1 MANMMQMMQKAQK
14 FKQQME
20 EMQARVQLMELDG
33 SAGGGL
39 VTCKV
44 TGKFEMRSIKI
55 DPSLIKTDEADVLED
70 LIVAAVNDARLKAEK
85 TMADETEKLMR
96 DMGLPPGMGLPF

>member
-20 EMQARVQLMELDG
+20 QMQERVQAMELDG

-44 TGKFEMRSIKI
+44 TGKFELRSIKI
-55 DPSLIKTDEADVLED
+55 DPSLIKVEEADMLED
-70 LIVAAVNDARLKAEK
+70 LIVAAVNDARAKAEK
-85 TMADETEKLMR
+85 TMAEETEKLMR

>member
-20 EMQARVQLMELDG
+20 AMQQRVQAMELDG
-33 SAGGGL
+33 AAGGGL

-44 TGKFEMRSIKI
+44 TGKFELRGIKI
-55 DPSLIKTDEADVLED
+55 DPSLIKAEEADVLED

>member
-20 EMQARVQLMELDG
+20 AMQQRVQAMELDG
-33 SAGGGL
+33 AAGGGL

-44 TGKFEMRSIKI
+44 TGKFELRGIKI
-55 DPSLIKTDEADVLED
+55 DPSLIKVEEADVLED

>member
-1 MANMMQMMQKAQK
+1 MANIMQMMQKAQK

-20 EMQARVQLMELDG
+20 VMQARVQQMDLDG
-33 SAGGGL
+33 NAGGGM

-44 TGKFEMRSIKI
+44 SGKFELKSIKI
-55 DPSLIKTDEADVLED
+55 HPSLLNAEEVDVLED
-70 LIVAAVNDARLKAEK
+70 LVIAAVNDARLKAEK

>member
-1 MANMMQMMQKAQK
+1 MANIMQMMQKAQK

-20 EMQARVQLMELDG
+20 LMQARVQQMDLDG

-39 VTCKV
+39 VSCKV
-44 TGKFEMRSIKI
+44 SGKFELKSLKI
-55 DPSLIKTDEADVLED
+55 DPSLLKADEVDMLED
-70 LIVAAVNDARLKAEK
+70 LIIAAVNDARLKAEK

-96 DMGLPPGMGLPF
+96 DMGLPLGMGLPF

>member
-20 EMQARVQLMELDG
+20 EMQARVQLMELNG

-55 DPSLIKTDEADVLED
+55 DPSLIKADEADVLED

>member
-14 FKQQME
+14 FKEQME
-20 EMQARVQLMELDG
+20 LMQARVQQMELEG
-33 SAGGGL
+33 AAGGGL

-55 DPSLIKTDEADVLED
+55 DPALIKAEEADVLED

-85 TMADETEKLMR
+85 TMAEETEKLMR

>member
-20 EMQARVQLMELDG
+20 QMQARVQLMELDG
-33 SAGGGL
+33 AAGGGL

-44 TGKFEMRSIKI
+44 TGKFELKSIKI
-55 DPSLIKTDEADVLED
+55 DPSLVKADEVDVLED
-70 LIVAAVNDARLKAEK
+70 LVIAAVNDARLKAEK

>member
-55 DPSLIKTDEADVLED
+55 DPSLIKADEAEVLED

>member
-1 MANMMQMMQKAQK
+1 
-14 FKQQME
+14 
-20 EMQARVQLMELDG
+20 
-33 SAGGGL
+33 

-44 TGKFEMRSIKI
+44 TGKFELRSIKI
-55 DPSLIKTDEADVLED
+55 SPSLINAEEADVLED
-70 LIVAAVNDARLKAEK
+70 LIVAAINDARLKAEK

>member
-1 MANMMQMMQKAQK
+1 MANIMQMMQKAQK

-20 EMQARVQLMELDG
+20 LMQARVQQMDLDG

-39 VTCKV
+39 VSCKV
-44 TGKFEMRSIKI
+44 SGKFELKSLKI
-55 DPSLIKTDEADVLED
+55 DPSLLKAEEVDMLED
-70 LIVAAVNDARLKAEK
+70 LIIAAVNDARLKAEK

>member
-1 MANMMQMMQKAQK
+1 MANIMQMMQKAQK

-20 EMQARVQLMELDG
+20 QMQARVQQMDLDG
-33 SAGGGL
+33 AAGGGL

-44 TGKFEMRSIKI
+44 SGKFELKSLKI
-55 DPSLIKTDEADVLED
+55 DPGIIKADEADVLED
-70 LIVAAVNDARLKAEK
+70 LIIAAVNDARLKAEK

-96 DMGLPPGMGLPF
+96 EMGLPPGMGLPF

>member
-55 DPSLIKTDEADVLED
+55 DPSLIKADEADVLED